1 MSPAA
6 RMAMTSWSFLLFP
19 VAKWMAVGVGDIIDR
34 EQFDL
39 KRCVVLVCIWLMVDM
54 NSEDAILC

>member
-6 RMAMTSWSFLLFP
+6 RMATTSWSFLLFP

-34 EQFDL
+34 EQCNL
-39 KRCVVLVCIWLMVDM
+39 KRCVVFVCICLMVDI
-54 NSEDAILC
+54 NSDDAVWC